1 MEEPSQSRGTR
12 WHRLMGT
19 LFEELLSPTGVS
31 VFTDFPVMAESPE
44 ADILLLRKEPGKWT
58 AEQAAFLPDG
68 IRDSSAAH
76 ILIEFKYTESVT
88 EDTFRQTTGYEFFYR
103 HAHKLRECDIQF
115 FVMSAKTPQETLLR
129 RFGYSSGEKQGIYLS
144 DNPILRIFP
153 LLCLNELS
161 KEMHNAFV
169 KCFASRRQEK
179 TVAFNAIMQEWIK
192 KLNPEL
198 QRFIDGLLCYWFS
211 EKGEHMETLELT
223 PEKVKE
229 MGKMWA
235 DMVLSG
241 MSVDDVLARFS
252 PDDVLSRYKPEEVL
266 SRYKPE
272 EVLSLYNP
280 EERLKGIGT
289 EERLKGLEPEE
300 RLKGLEPEERL
311 KGLGLKER
319 LKGLSEAEIEE
330 YLREIRNSRH

>member
-1 MEEPSQSRGTR
+1 MEEISQPRGTR
-12 WHRLMGT
+12 WHRLLGT

-103 HAHKLRECDIQF
+103 HSRRLRMQDIQF
-115 FVMSAKTPQETLLR
+115 FIMSAKTPQENLLTL
-129 RFGYSSGEKQGIYLS
+129 FGYSLSEKQGIYLS
-144 DNPILRIFP
+144 DTPILRIFP

-192 KLNPEL
+192 KMNPEL

-229 MGKMWA
+229 MGKVWA

-241 MSVDDVLARFS
+241 MSVEERLKGLK
-252 PDDVLSRYKPEEVL
+252 PEDVLSRYNPEEVLSRYKLEEVL

-272 EVLSLYNP
+272 EVLFRYKP
-280 EERLKGIGT
+280 
-289 EERLKGLEPEE
+289 
-300 RLKGLEPEERL
+300 
-311 KGLGLKER
+311 KER
-319 LKGLSEAEIEE
+319 LRGLSEAEIEE